1 MGKGV
6 KEWAFPRGE
15 ESLLSGPVAPG
26 VGELDESAVR
36 RDFDLRMAEAEAAGE
51 DMAALAEAMEPQ
63 REAQR
68 RDRETAAAAEE
79 DRIKDAPFRVY
90 LRELTELWTSGEGD
104 TTPGRSELE
113 LILCRI
119 EKVRGQE
126 RSVICHKESRSPE
139 EAMNEGV
146 PDLEGIAMDYARE
159 VGVFG
164 SYAWKLR
171 GWLKGEP
178 VKQTTIR
185 LNLAQPPGYVA
196 PKPQVEPVPE
206 PKRDPMDELSKTIA
220 LMGTLRQA
228 LGGNSEGGSAQSV
241 ALGNALA
248 KLEASEQFRREL
260 REIEDR
266 HKRELK
272 EIEKEAYERGKADG
286 IRDAKAES
294 ERRIWELERDL
305 ERAED
310 ATAPAP
316 DMIDKVVNAIGGP
329 QALQGIVGAV
339 LQAANRPKVTP
350 KAGPRP
356 VAPKAP
362 LIPPTAQLN
371 PAPEPVNVQPLHPA
385 PELEEPTPAEVA
397 DAQALLED
405 GAAALRESPE
415 AARPDVGDLITV
427 LEDFAAQGRTVSGP
441 QVARWW
447 AALHTPTIPHESG
460 KRINWLELCEIL
472 APEEEESMDIEG
484 LKRLLV
490 QRLEEGI
497 PASAILE
504 EVKAVVPEGTRED
517 WRRLM
522 RWMPM
527 EAVTGFLKVPEH
539 LEGQAQEV
547 LKGFLEG

>member
-1 MGKGV
+1 M
-6 KEWAFPRGE
+6 
-15 ESLLSGPVAPG
+15 SGPLAPG
-26 VGELDESAVR
+26 VGELDEASAREAVAA
-36 RDFDLRMAEAEAAGE
+36 RMAEAEGAAE
-51 DMAALAEAMEPQ
+51 DMADLAEALAPQ
-63 REAQR
+63 LEASR
-68 RDRETAAAAEE
+68 KDRKVQEAAELE
-79 DRIKDAPFRVY
+79 RAKDAPFLAY
-90 LRELTELWTSGEGD
+90 LRELSELAGQQSEPGE
-104 TTPGRSELE
+104 GRSELE
-113 LILCRI
+113 LILCTV
-119 EKVRGQE
+119 EKVNGSE
-126 RSVICHKESRSPE
+126 RMTICHKERRSPD
-139 EAMNEGV
+139 EALAEGM

-159 VGVFG
+159 SGRFG
-164 SYAWKLR
+164 AYAWKLR

-185 LNLAQPPGYVA
+185 LHLAQPPGYVA
-196 PKPQVEPVPE
+196 PKPPVEPLPE
-206 PKRDPMDELSKTIA
+206 PRRDPTDELSKTIA

-228 LGGNSEGGSAQSV
+228 LGGNTEGGSAQSV

-272 EIEKEAYERGKADG
+272 ETEKEAYERGKADG

-305 ERAED
+305 ERAEE

-329 QALQGIVGAV
+329 EALQGIVGAV
-339 LQAANRPKVTP
+339 LQAANRPKVAP
-350 KAGPRP
+350 RHVPRP
-356 VAPKAP
+356 VAPKVSTP
-362 LIPPTAQLN
+362 
-371 PAPEPVNVQPLHPA
+371 PAPVPPPVQANPTPEAPKVVPLTPA
-385 PELEEPTPAEVA
+385 PDLEEPTPEDVAEAV
-397 DAQALLED
+397 ALLED

-415 AARPDVGDLITV
+415 ATRPDVGDLITV
-427 LEDFAAQGRTVSGP
+427 LEDFATQGRTVSGS

-447 AALHTPTIPHESG
+447 GALHTPTIPHESG

-472 APEEEESMDIEG
+472 APEEEEPMDIEG

-497 PASAILE
+497 PAEAILE
-504 EVKAVVPEGTRED
+504 EVKAVVPEDTRED

-522 RWMPM
+522 KWMPM
-527 EAVTGFLKVPEH
+527 EAVTGFLRVPEH
-539 LEGQAQEV
+539 LESRAREV
-547 LKGFLEG
+547 LEAFGKG